1 MSTYDEFKAISP
13 QKSENG
19 IKEKKKIMSV
29 GFKRFSL
36 MCIKQFCVMQV
47 TAGIC
52 YLAVMG
58 HAQTGFLPIPCWAGS
73 MCSAPVICQH
83 GKDANRF
90 PCNELGGL
98 EH

>member
-13 QKSENG
+13 EKSENG

-36 MCIKQFCVMQV
+36 MYIKQFCVMQI
-47 TAGIC
+47 TAGIW

-58 HAQTGFLPIPCWAGS
+58 HARTGFLLISCWAGS
-73 MCSAPVICQH
+73 MYSAPVICQH
-83 GKDANRF
+83 VKDANRF

-98 EH
+98 ER